1 MLTLIGTS
9 HLDLDGEGR
18 LRKLLQY
25 LNPNMIGIEETEADF
40 KETSDLV
47 RKLSNRDTFERALN
61 NAQKQFSKANP
72 ETLRLWL
79 SSLDYENKVIGEYSA
94 SNNIQILYCDNPQEL
109 AKVDF
114 DGEAK
119 KPQSLPNVKMEKFLT
134 LSPQNAIKDIDREYS
149 LTEYPVKDNSSL
161 AKFYQAR
168 DKFTEQTLRTQTG
181 NVVYVCGLDHIFGDY
196 HPNLFDMLADINPQR
211 MKLIEADKL

>member
-9 HLDLDGEGR
+9 HLDLDGECR

-25 LNPNMIGIEETEADF
+25 LNPSMIGIEETEADF

-47 RKLSNRDTFERALN
+47 RKLSNRDTFERAFS
-61 NAQKQFSKANP
+61 NAHKQFSKTNP
-72 ETLRLWL
+72 KTLRLWL
-79 SSLDYENKVIGEYSA
+79 SSLNYENRVIGKYST
-94 SNNIQILYCDNPQEL
+94 SNNIPILYCDNPQEL

-119 KPQSLPNVKMEKFLT
+119 KPQSLLNVELEKFLM
-134 LSPQNAIKDIDREYS
+134 LSPKNAREDIDKEYS
-149 LTEYPVKDNSSL
+149 LAESPVKDSSSL
-161 AKFYQAR
+161 VKFYQAR
-168 DKFTEQTLRTQTG
+168 DRLTEQVLRTQTG

-196 HPNLFDMLADINPQR
+196 HPNLFDRLVDINPQR
-211 MKLIEADKL
+211 KKLNEADKL